1 MGAEQFSPPVQF
13 VLDFFEY
20 AHLPPHLQAASKPF
34 HDLAVIIA
42 QSSSNQET
50 TVALRHLL
58 AAKDSAVRA
67 ALVESRKA
75 KT

>member
-1 MGAEQFSPPVQF
+1 MNPAVQF

-20 AHLPPHLQAASKPF
+20 THLPEHLQAASKPF
-34 HDLAVIIA
+34 HDLAHIIA
-42 QSSSNQET
+42 SQSSNQET

-75 KT
+75 KAA